1 METLLYLISN
11 FRNAIDKAKSD
22 GRFSKYSY
30 FRDFPI
36 GCCGTTSDI
45 LGTYLLE
52 KGIHTRYVCGIY
64 RGSGF
69 ENTQSHAWLI
79 LDDSTIIDITGDQF
93 KYNEL
98 FYNNNEK
105 VYVGKKN
112 KFYKLFEEDFPPHE
126 IYCLNHDEKMLLNI
140 IKEYLKLGE

>member
-30 FRDFPI
+30 FRDFPT

-45 LGTYLLE
+45 LGTYLFE
-52 KGIHTRYVCGIY
+52 KGIHTRYVCGTY
-64 RGSGF
+64 RDNGF
-69 ENTQSHAWLI
+69 ENIQSHAWLI

-98 FYNNNEK
+98 FYCNDKK

-112 KFYKLFEEDFPPHE
+112 EFYKLFEEDFPPHE
-126 IYCLNHDEKMLLNI
+126 IYCLDYEDRAIYNI
-140 IKEYLKLGE
+140 IKEYL